1 MQEEEKKIMG
11 HTEEEIKAS
20 FRKEQQLPNITEKIW
35 TDKSTLEI
43 LIEGE
48 KALTEEEKEYL
59 EDIYKK

>member
-1 MQEEEKKIMG
+1 MQEEKKTIMG
-11 HTEEEIKAS
+11 YTEEQVKDS
-20 FRKEQQLPNITEKIW
+20 FRQKEMLPTSTEKIW

-48 KALTEEEKEYL
+48 QALTEEEKEYL